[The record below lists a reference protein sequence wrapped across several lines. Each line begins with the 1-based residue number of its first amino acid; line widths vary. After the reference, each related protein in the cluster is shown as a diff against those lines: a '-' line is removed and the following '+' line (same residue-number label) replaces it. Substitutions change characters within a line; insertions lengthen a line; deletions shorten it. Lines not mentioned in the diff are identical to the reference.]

1 MTRSRLLIGVLALAL
16 VAALVALVVVWRDRD
31 EANDRAD
38 AATELVDASVA
49 AEKVA
54 AETVTRLTTYSYRTA
69 EEDFAWV
76 NNAATERFQQSF
88 DSANAIEEV
97 RSLKAIAVGEV
108 VDSAASAADAE
119 HVKVLLFVDQSIR
132 SAGRPGAVSE
142 QTRVTVQMVRDEG
155 RWLMDE
161 LQITNLLTPQ
171 GAR

>member
-1 MTRSRLLIGVLALAL
+1 
-16 VAALVALVVVWRDRD
+16 
-31 EANDRAD
+31 
-38 AATELVDASVA
+38 
-49 AEKVA
+49 
-54 AETVTRLTTYSYRTA
+54 LTTYSYRTA

-76 NNAATERFQQSF
+76 QNAATERFQRSF

-142 QTRVTVQMVRDEG
+142 QTRVTVQMVHDEG

-161 LQITNLLTPQ
+161 LQITNLLAP
-171 GAR
+171 RD